1 MIYYHILKCLPIIKI
16 TLSRN
21 HVIILY
27 ILKDKLYNIL
37 TMTCVMKRLLHKVS
51 REVCWSIKHILYT
64 SQKLTIKL
72 INNLQLL
79 FFFPLIKVTE
89 LLKKNIYIFDN

>member
-16 TLSRN
+16 TLTRN

-27 ILKDKLYNIL
+27 ILKDKLCNIL

-79 FFFPLIKVTE
+79 FFFSFNKSYGIT
-89 LLKKNIYIFDN
+89 KKIYIYI